1 MKGVIIN
8 LKITILLTNKKS
20 FTTSQFIVFLQSTK
34 NINIMW
40 IRELIIITTSFILF
54 FANKVYPQQEIK
66 ISDRISLTIENISV
80 DKGRGGVIDKD
91 DRQKGTRLLIIKCLI
106 TSPSKN
112 PLDVNSFSLL
122 DTANKKRYRLVG
134 YSAFK
139 GTSTVGFGATFESYL
154 KEEFLNKRGKQYREL
169 PKYDPSV
176 KDSFGDFDF
185 EGYENVEIPI
195 EFDIYYDKLNAYFA
209 NGKFTSVVYYP
220 PTSKWK
226 KFLSFLRFP
235 LLQSE
240 NNPVFE
246 LYYGNKLIS
255 KIDYD
260 FR

>member
-1 MKGVIIN
+1 MRLGRSIRII
-8 LKITILLTNKKS
+8 LT
-20 FTTSQFIVFLQSTK
+20 L
-34 NINIMW
+34 
-40 IRELIIITTSFILF
+40 ILF
-54 FANKVYPQQEIK
+54 FANQVYSQQNIQ
-66 ISDRISLTIENISV
+66 IANGISLSIKDISV
-80 DKGRGGVIDKD
+80 DKGRGGVIDKE
-91 DRQKGTRLLIIKCLI
+91 DRRNGNRLLIIKCLF
-106 TSPSKN
+106 TSPNKN
-112 PLDVNSFSLL
+112 PLDVNSFSLI

-139 GTSTVGFGATFESYL
+139 GSSTIGLHATFESYL
-154 KEEFLNKRGKQYREL
+154 KEEFLNKRGKQYRDL

-176 KDSFGDFDF
+176 KDSFSDYEF

-195 EFDIYYDKLNAYFA
+195 EFDIYYDKLNSYFA

-235 LLQSE
+235 LLQSD
-240 NNPVFE
+240 NIPVFE
-246 LYYGNKLIS
+246 LYYGNILVS